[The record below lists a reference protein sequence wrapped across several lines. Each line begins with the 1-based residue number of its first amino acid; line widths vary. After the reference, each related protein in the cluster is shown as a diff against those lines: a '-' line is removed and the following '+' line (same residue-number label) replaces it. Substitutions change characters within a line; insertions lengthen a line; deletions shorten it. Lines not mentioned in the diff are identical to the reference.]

1 MIKIYNTLINKSI
14 SKLCYGTLTIGPLQ
28 RDYSPAYGA
37 SLMAEALQLG
47 INFFD
52 TAEMYDNYD
61 HFNQLL
67 KTGISRD
74 EIIIATKSY
83 SYDADTAKKSLEMAL
98 EQIGTDYIDFFLLH
112 EQESEHTFRG
122 HFEATEYFLKMKE
135 SGKIRAFGIST
146 HHIAALKAV
155 LDVDYIDVVHP
166 IVNKAGIGLVDGTME
181 EAIEYLSLIKQKGI
195 FIYGMKPLGGGHL
208 IQDYE
213 ESMDFVLSQSYLDSF
228 AIGMQSKSEILAN
241 VSYVEGKPISDE
253 TRASIRKIERKLL
266 VHDWCIGCG
275 LCVQKCQHKALKIVD
290 SKAVVNQ
297 ENCVFCGYCSQVCP
311 QMCIKVI

>member
-28 RDYSPAYGA
+28 RDFSPAYGA
-37 SLMAEALQLG
+37 SLMAEAFQQG

-52 TAEMYDNYD
+52 TAEIYDNYE

-67 KTGISRD
+67 KMGIRRD

-83 SYDADTAKKSLEMAL
+83 SYDIDTAKKSLDMAL

-122 HFEATEYFLKMKE
+122 HFEATKYFLKMKE
-135 SGKIRAFGIST
+135 LGKIRAFGIST

-155 LDVDYIDVVHP
+155 LDVEYIDVVHP

-181 EAIEYLSLIKQKGI
+181 EAIEYLKQIKQKGI

-208 IQDYE
+208 IQEYE
-213 ESMDFVLSQSYLDSF
+213 ESMDFVMNQSYLDSF

-241 VSYVEGKPISDE
+241 ALYVEGKPIADE
-253 TRASIRKIERKLL
+253 IKRSIKTIERKLL
-266 VHDWCIGCG
+266 IHDWCIGCG
-275 LCVQKCQHKALKIVD
+275 LCVEKCQHKALEIVD

-297 ENCVFCGYCSQVCP
+297 ENCVFCGYCSQVC
-311 QMCIKVI
+311 QEMCIKVI

>member
-1 MIKIYNTLINKSI
+1 MIKIYNTLIKKPI

-28 RDYSPAYGA
+28 RDYSPSYGA
-37 SLMAEALQLG
+37 SLMAEALKQG

-52 TAEMYDNYD
+52 TAEMYLNYE

-67 KTGISRD
+67 KTGINRD
-74 EIIIATKSY
+74 DIVIATKSY
-83 SYDADTAKKSLEMAL
+83 AYDIETAKKSLDMAL
-98 EQIGTDYIDFFLLH
+98 EQIGTDYLDFFLLH

-122 HFEATEYFLKMKE
+122 HYEATKYFLKMKE
-135 SGKIRAFGIST
+135 LGKIRAFGIST
-146 HHIAALKAV
+146 HHVAALKAV

-166 IVNKAGIGLVDGTME
+166 IVNRKGIGLVDGTMD
-181 EAIEYLSLIKQKGI
+181 EAIEYLKLIKQKGI

-208 IQDYE
+208 IQEFE
-213 ESMDFVLSQSYLDSF
+213 ESMDFVMNQEYLDSF

-241 VSYVEGKPISDE
+241 SSYVDGKPIPDDILK
-253 TRASIRKIERKLL
+253 SIEKIDRKLL
-266 VHDWCIGCG
+266 IHDWCIGCG
-275 LCVQKCQHKALKIVD
+275 LCVEKCQHKALEIID